1 MKIQLAFTLVL
12 AIAAPGLVHS
22 GQSGQSGSSSR
33 PGNRAIQTPINMQVS
48 LFDETESVLTL
59 APANQVAWARGFASG
74 SGRSSNATQ
83 ARNAART
90 AFPDDPP
97 GMQAQAALISQI
109 IMMGDVIDA
118 LRQHAAP
125 GQRDR
130 RRFTAQLMKQLDQAQ
145 SARSTIIRNFARTK
159 PPRAYAGSNPQVA
172 ARAQD
177 RSARYTQ
184 FVQMN
189 TQLMNELQNTE
200 RELMD
205 ALQTMQRDLADLWQT
220 YASMRDEHFRTNERV
235 MQTR

>member
-1 MKIQLAFTLVL
+1 MKIQLAFTFVL

-33 PGNRAIQTPINMQVS
+33 PGNRAIQTPINMQVG
-48 LFDETESVLTL
+48 LFDETESVLML

-74 SGRSSNATQ
+74 SGHSASFTHIRS
-83 ARNAART
+83 AANT

-97 GMQAQAALISQI
+97 GMQAQAALITQI
-109 IMMGDVIDA
+109 IRMGDVIGA
-118 LRQHAAP
+118 LRQYASLRQP
-125 GQRDR
+125 DQ
-130 RRFTAQLMKQLDQAQ
+130 RRFTAQLMKKLDQAEA
-145 SARSTIIRNFARTK
+145 ARSTVIRNFARNK
-159 PPRAYAGSNPQVA
+159 PPRAYAGSNPQAA

-184 FVQMN
+184 FVQMS
-189 TQLMNELQNTE
+189 TQLMKELQNTE

-205 ALQTMQRDLADLWQT
+205 ALQTMQRDLDDLWQT

-235 MQTR
+235 MRTR